1 MAKLLDCDPLFVPEQ
16 LVWAGGLPGKIVG
29 HRYYPPAPYEYLVQ
43 FEDGT
48 RALVGEDAITN
59 RFLH

>member
-1 MAKLLDCDPLFVPEQ
+1 MAKILDCDPLFVPGQ
-16 LVWAGGLPGKIVG
+16 LVWAGGLAGRIAG
-29 HRYYPPAPYEYLVQ
+29 HRYYDPGPYEYLVE

-48 RALVGEDAITN
+48 RVLVVEDAITN